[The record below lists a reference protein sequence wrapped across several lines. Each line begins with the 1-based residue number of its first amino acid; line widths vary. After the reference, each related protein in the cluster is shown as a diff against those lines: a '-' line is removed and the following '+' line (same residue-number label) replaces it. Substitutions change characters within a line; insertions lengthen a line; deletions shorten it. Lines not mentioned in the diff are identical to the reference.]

1 MQLIE
6 DWKKQ
11 FPKLWSVRLSL
22 LAGVMSSA
30 EAGLEL
36 YFTGKPALVSIAAA
50 LVSFGAAFARVVSQ
64 PDLQA
69 ILQEIQDARKSD
81 E

>member
-1 MQLIE
+1 MQFIE

-22 LAGVMSSA
+22 LAGVMSST
-30 EAGLEL
+30 EAGIEL
-36 YFTGKPALVSIAAA
+36 WLTGKPAMVAMLAA
-50 LVSFGAAFARVVSQ
+50 LVSFAAAFARVVSQ

-69 ILQEIQDARKSD
+69 VLQEIQDARKAD

>member
-30 EAGLEL
+30 EAGIDLWL
-36 YFTGKPALVSIAAA
+36 TGKPALIAILAA
-50 LVSFGAAFARVVSQ
+50 LVAFGAAFARVVSQ

-69 ILQEIQDARKSD
+69 ILQELQDAKKD
-81 E
+81 GA